1 MAERP
6 KKRQR
11 IELSL
16 ETKVKLIQEFDS
28 NPQSKQKDLA
38 LKFKIGKQTVSDII
52 KRKQHYLQLY
62 DANISGERKR
72 ITNGKFEN
80 LNGLLH
86 QWFNQA
92 RSKTLPISGPILK
105 EKALQFAEQLGIADF
120 KASDGWLTSW
130 KTRFNIKQFKVSGES
145 AGVNH
150 DVVDD
155 YKERLLTIIGDF
167 DSKDI
172 FNCDETGLFFRALP
186 DKTLSYKSQAAKG
199 GKISKERLTVLL
211 CCSSMGEK
219 LKPLVIGKAQ
229 NPRCFKN
236 INKDTLPVT
245 WTANRKAWMT
255 SQLFNDW
262 LQQLNRQMRQQRRKI
277 LLFIDNAPSHG
288 QDLSVSNV
296 TVKFLPANTT
306 SVLQPLDQGIIKAF
320 KARYRKYLMRSLISR
335 MEDCAS
341 VTELCKAITVLD
353 AVNWINAA
361 WKETQQTTIAKCFM
375 MCGFPVTS
383 EQESDDE
390 NDDNI
395 PLATLLAT
403 ISSEVPVAELLIS
416 ITIFPQ
422 RTRMRVTGK
431 LN

>member
-1 MAERP
+1 
-6 KKRQR
+6 
-11 IELSL
+11 
-16 ETKVKLIQEFDS
+16 
-28 NPQSKQKDLA
+28 
-38 LKFKIGKQTVSDII
+38 
-52 KRKQHYLQLY
+52 
-62 DANISGERKR
+62 
-72 ITNGKFEN
+72 
-80 LNGLLH
+80 
-86 QWFNQA
+86 
-92 RSKTLPISGPILK
+92 
-105 EKALQFAEQLGIADF
+105 
-120 KASDGWLTSW
+120 
-130 KTRFNIKQFKVSGES
+130 
-145 AGVNH
+145 
-150 DVVDD
+150 
-155 YKERLLTIIGDF
+155 
-167 DSKDI
+167 
-172 FNCDETGLFFRALP
+172 
-186 DKTLSYKSQAAKG
+186 
-199 GKISKERLTVLL
+199 
-211 CCSSMGEK
+211 
-219 LKPLVIGKAQ
+219 
-229 NPRCFKN
+229 
-236 INKDTLPVT
+236 
-245 WTANRKAWMT
+245 MT

-262 LQQLNRQMRQQRRKI
+262 LQQLNRQMRRQRRKI

-403 ISSEVPVAELLIS
+403 ISSEVPVAEFVNFDHDIPTEDPDASDWETQLVAAHKSTDKGEEKPADDSSDDDNTELDTMPELNYAEVLKIIKQVKNFAATKENRLLQPVLNLEVMTEEFALERNIRNKQTAVTDYFS
-416 ITIFPQ
+416 GE
-422 RTRMRVTGK
+422 TR
-431 LN
+431 